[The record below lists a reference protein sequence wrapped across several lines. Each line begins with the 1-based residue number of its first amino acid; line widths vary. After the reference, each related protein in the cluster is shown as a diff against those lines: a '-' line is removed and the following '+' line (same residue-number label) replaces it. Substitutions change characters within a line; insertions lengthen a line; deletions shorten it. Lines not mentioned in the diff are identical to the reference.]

1 TSTAIT
7 ALADDAGRGRPGTW
21 QASIRQAARAKTA
34 DIPAALG
41 SAIAES
47 LPQENSVAPWW
58 RAVAAWQGLLLGA
71 AVLGVAW
78 LLAIIIL
85 GGFGA
90 APHAAP
96 VLSDASLLPWGALLV
111 AAGPLLGW
119 PAPNGRITLVTP
131 RARHG

>member
-1 TSTAIT
+1 RI
-7 ALADDAGRGRPGTW
+7 G
-21 QASIRQAARAKTA
+21 QAAGATPA

-85 GGFGA
+85 GGFGG

-96 VLSDASLLPWGALLV
+96 LLSDVSLLPWVALLG
-111 AAGPLLGW
+111 AAGPLPGRLAPHRCTAVVCP
-119 PAPNGRITLVTP
+119 PAG
-131 RARHG
+131 HE